1 MRREIGPGER
11 LTITNETPGELVVRF
26 VPMQS
31 TTCFVCEHRVNTVLK
46 FVDLPDH
53 PGIPLCATH
62 YDNLKAVSAQTGTPR

>member
-1 MRREIGPGER
+1 MRHEVKPGQR

-26 VPMQS
+26 QPMQS
-31 TTCFVCEHRVNTVLK
+31 TVCFACEKRVSTILK

-62 YDNLKAVSAQTGTPR
+62 YDNLKAVSAFSGMPR